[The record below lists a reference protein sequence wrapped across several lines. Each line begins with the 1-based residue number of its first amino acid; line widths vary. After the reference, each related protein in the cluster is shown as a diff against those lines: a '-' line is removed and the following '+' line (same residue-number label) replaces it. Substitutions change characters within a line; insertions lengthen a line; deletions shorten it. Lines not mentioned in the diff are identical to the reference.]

1 MKSIAADTLMNII
14 EYEKVRHKYRQ
25 DIIAYKKNR
34 RISLGP
40 NVMLT
45 FENEKTLTFQ
55 IQEIMRAERLVHDE
69 QIQEEVDVYNTIM
82 PPENGLSATLFIEV
96 VEEAKI
102 RPVLNKFIGLT
113 DHQTLYLDIN
123 GEKVYAEFEQ
133 GREEENKISSVH
145 YVQFLFSNE
154 QKNNFT
160 DSESETKLGIDYK
173 DYKYTKTVPD
183 GLQRSL
189 CEDLS

>member
-1 MKSIAADTLMNII
+1 MNSLAADTLMNII

-25 DIIAYKKNR
+25 DIIAYKKHR

-113 DHQTLYLDIN
+113 DRQSLYLDIN
-123 GEKVYAEFEQ
+123 GEKIYAEFEQ

-173 DYKYTKTVPD
+173 DYKYTETVPD

>member
-14 EYEKVRHKYRQ
+14 EYEKVRHTYRQ
-25 DIIAYKKNR
+25 DIIAYKKTR

-40 NVMLT
+40 NIMLT

-173 DYKYTKTVPD
+173 DYKYTETVPD

>member
-1 MKSIAADTLMNII
+1 MKPIAADTLLNII
-14 EYEKVRHKYRQ
+14 EYEKVRHTYRQ

-55 IQEIMRAERLVHDE
+55 IQEIMRAERLVHDA

-173 DYKYTKTVPD
+173 DYKYTETVPD

-189 CEDLS
+189 CKDLS

>member
-1 MKSIAADTLMNII
+1 MKSLASDTLMNII
-14 EYEKVRHKYRQ
+14 EYEKVRHTYRQ

-113 DHQTLYLDIN
+113 DRQSLYLDIN
-123 GEKVYAEFEQ
+123 GEKIYAEFEQ

-145 YVQFLFSNE
+145 YVQFQFSSE

-160 DSESETKLGIDYK
+160 DSESKTKLGIDYK
-173 DYKYTKTVPD
+173 DYKYTETVPD

>member
-1 MKSIAADTLMNII
+1 MKSLAADTLMNII
-14 EYEKVRHKYRQ
+14 EYEKVRQTYRQ

-113 DHQTLYLDIN
+113 DRQSLYLDIN
-123 GEKVYAEFEQ
+123 GEKIYAEFEQ

-145 YVQFLFSNE
+145 YVQFQFSSE

-160 DSESETKLGIDYK
+160 DSESKTKLGIDYK
-173 DYKYTKTVPD
+173 DYKYTETVPD

>member
-1 MKSIAADTLMNII
+1 MKTLSASTLMNII
-14 EYEKVRHKYRQ
+14 EYEKVRHTYRQ

-113 DHQTLYLDIN
+113 DRQSLYLDIN
-123 GEKVYAEFEQ
+123 GEKIYAEFEQ

-160 DSESETKLGIDYK
+160 DSESKTKLGIDYK
-173 DYKYTKTVPD
+173 DYKYTETVPD

>member
-1 MKSIAADTLMNII
+1 MKSLASDTLMNII
-14 EYEKVRHKYRQ
+14 EYEKVRHTYRQ

-40 NVMLT
+40 NIMLT

-173 DYKYTKTVPD
+173 DYKYTETVPD

>member
-1 MKSIAADTLMNII
+1 MKSLASDTLMNII
-14 EYEKVRHKYRQ
+14 EYEKVRHTYRQ

-40 NVMLT
+40 NIMVT
-45 FENEKTLTFQ
+45 FENEKTLPFQ

-123 GEKVYAEFEQ
+123 VEKVYAEFEQ

>member
-25 DIIAYKKNR
+25 NIIAYKKNR

-113 DHQTLYLDIN
+113 EHQTLYLDIN

-173 DYKYTKTVPD
+173 DYKYTETVPD

>member
-1 MKSIAADTLMNII
+1 MKSLTADTLMNII
-14 EYEKVRHKYRQ
+14 EYEKVRHTYRQ

-55 IQEIMRAERLVHDE
+55 IQEIMRAERLVHDK

-113 DHQTLYLDIN
+113 DRQSLYLDIN
-123 GEKVYAEFEQ
+123 GEKIYAEFEQ

-145 YVQFLFSNE
+145 YVQFLFSSE

-160 DSESETKLGIDYK
+160 DSESKTKLGIDYK
-173 DYKYTKTVPD
+173 DYKYTETVPD

>member
-14 EYEKVRHKYRQ
+14 EYEKVRHTYRQ

-173 DYKYTKTVPD
+173 DYKYTETVPD

>member
-1 MKSIAADTLMNII
+1 MKSLAADTLMNII
-14 EYEKVRHKYRQ
+14 EYEKVRHTYRQ

-113 DHQTLYLDIN
+113 DRQSLYLDIN
-123 GEKVYAEFEQ
+123 GEKIYAEFEQ

-145 YVQFLFSNE
+145 YVQFQFSSE

-160 DSESETKLGIDYK
+160 DSESKIKLGIDYK
-173 DYKYTKTVPD
+173 DYKYTETVPD

>member
-1 MKSIAADTLMNII
+1 MKSLAADNLMNII
-14 EYEKVRHKYRQ
+14 EYEKVRHTYRQ

-173 DYKYTKTVPD
+173 DYKYTETVPD

>member
-1 MKSIAADTLMNII
+1 MKPIAADTLLNII
-14 EYEKVRHKYRQ
+14 EYEKVRHTYRQ

-173 DYKYTKTVPD
+173 DYKYTETVPD

>member
-1 MKSIAADTLMNII
+1 MKSLASDTLMNII
-14 EYEKVRHKYRQ
+14 EYEKVRHTYRQ

-154 QKNNFT
+154 QKKNFT

-173 DYKYTKTVPD
+173 DYKYTETVPD

>member
-14 EYEKVRHKYRQ
+14 EYEKVRHTYRQ

-40 NVMLT
+40 NIMLT

-173 DYKYTKTVPD
+173 DYKYTETVPD

>member
-1 MKSIAADTLMNII
+1 MKPIAADTLLNII
-14 EYEKVRHKYRQ
+14 EYEKVRHTYRQ

-40 NVMLT
+40 NIMLT

>member
-1 MKSIAADTLMNII
+1 MKSLASDTLMNII
-14 EYEKVRHKYRQ
+14 DYEKVRHTYRQ

-173 DYKYTKTVPD
+173 DYKYTKTVHD

>member
-1 MKSIAADTLMNII
+1 MKSLSAGTLMNII
-14 EYEKVRHKYRQ
+14 EYEKVRHSYRQ
-25 DIIAYKKNR
+25 EIISYKKNR

-113 DHQTLYLDIN
+113 DRQTLYFEIN

-145 YVQFLFSNE
+145 YLQFLFSNE

-160 DSESETKLGIDYK
+160 DSGSKTKLGIDYK
-173 DYKYTKTVPD
+173 DYKYTETVPD

-189 CEDLS
+189 WEDLS

>member
-1 MKSIAADTLMNII
+1 MKSLASDTLMNII
-14 EYEKVRHKYRQ
+14 EYEKVRHTYRQ

-69 QIQEEVDVYNTIM
+69 QIQEEVDVYNTIL

-102 RPVLNKFIGLT
+102 RPVLNKFIGLS

-173 DYKYTKTVPD
+173 DYKYTETVPD

>member
-1 MKSIAADTLMNII
+1 MKSLASDTLMNII
-14 EYEKVRHKYRQ
+14 EYEKVRHTYRQ

-113 DHQTLYLDIN
+113 DRQSLYLDIN
-123 GEKVYAEFEQ
+123 GEKIYAEFEQ

-145 YVQFLFSNE
+145 YVQFHFSSK
-154 QKNNFT
+154 QKNNFS
-160 DSESETKLGIDYK
+160 DSESKTKLGIDYK

>member
-1 MKSIAADTLMNII
+1 MKPIAADTLLNII
-14 EYEKVRHKYRQ
+14 EYEKVRHTYRQ

-96 VEEAKI
+96 VEEEKI

-113 DHQTLYLDIN
+113 DRQTLYLDIN
-123 GEKVYAEFEQ
+123 GEKIYAKFEQ

-145 YVQFLFSNE
+145 YIQFLFSNE

-160 DSESETKLGIDYK
+160 DSESETMLGIDYK
-173 DYKYTKTVPD
+173 DYKYTETVPE

>member
-1 MKSIAADTLMNII
+1 MKSLAADTLMNII
-14 EYEKVRHKYRQ
+14 EYEKVRHTCRQ

-113 DHQTLYLDIN
+113 DRQSLYLDIN
-123 GEKVYAEFEQ
+123 GEKIYAEFEQ

-145 YVQFLFSNE
+145 YVQFQFSSE

-160 DSESETKLGIDYK
+160 DSESKIKLGIDYK
-173 DYKYTKTVPD
+173 DYKYTETVPD

>member
-1 MKSIAADTLMNII
+1 MKTLSASTLMNII
-14 EYEKVRHKYRQ
+14 EYEKVRHTYRQ

-113 DHQTLYLDIN
+113 DRQSLYLDIN
-123 GEKVYAEFEQ
+123 GEKIYAEFEQ

-145 YVQFLFSNE
+145 YVQFQFSSE

-160 DSESETKLGIDYK
+160 DSESKIKLGIDYK
-173 DYKYTKTVPD
+173 DYKYTETVPD

>member
-1 MKSIAADTLMNII
+1 MKSLTADTLMNII
-14 EYEKVRHKYRQ
+14 EYEKVRHTYRQ

-55 IQEIMRAERLVHDE
+55 IQEIMRAERLVHDK

-96 VEEAKI
+96 VEEVKI

-113 DHQTLYLDIN
+113 DRQSLYLDIN
-123 GEKVYAEFEQ
+123 GEKIYAEFEQ

-145 YVQFLFSNE
+145 YVQFLFTSE

-160 DSESETKLGIDYK
+160 DSGSETKLGIDYK
-173 DYKYTKTVPD
+173 DYKYTETVPD

>member
-1 MKSIAADTLMNII
+1 MKSLASDTLMNII

>member
-173 DYKYTKTVPD
+173 DYKYTETVPD

-189 CEDLS
+189 CKDLS

>member
-1 MKSIAADTLMNII
+1 MKTLSASTLMNII
-14 EYEKVRHKYRQ
+14 EYEKVRHTYRQ

-113 DHQTLYLDIN
+113 DRQSLYLDIN
-123 GEKVYAEFEQ
+123 GEKIYAEFEQ

-145 YVQFLFSNE
+145 YVQFQFSSE

-160 DSESETKLGIDYK
+160 DSESKIKLGIDYK
-173 DYKYTKTVPD
+173 DYKYTETVPK

>member
-1 MKSIAADTLMNII
+1 MKSLTADTLMNII
-14 EYEKVRHKYRQ
+14 EYEKVRHTYRQ

-55 IQEIMRAERLVHDE
+55 IQEIMRAERLVHDK

-96 VEEAKI
+96 VEEVKI

-113 DHQTLYLDIN
+113 DRQSLYLDIN
-123 GEKVYAEFEQ
+123 GEKIYAEFEQ

-145 YVQFLFSNE
+145 YVQFLFSSE

-160 DSESETKLGIDYK
+160 DSESETKLGIDYR
-173 DYKYTKTVPD
+173 DYKYTETVPD

>member
-14 EYEKVRHKYRQ
+14 EYEKVRHTYRQ

>member
-1 MKSIAADTLMNII
+1 MKSLASDTLMNII
-14 EYEKVRHKYRQ
+14 EYEKVRHTYRQ

-113 DHQTLYLDIN
+113 DRQSLSLDIN
-123 GEKVYAEFEQ
+123 GEKIYAEFEQ

-145 YVQFLFSNE
+145 YVQFQFSSE

-160 DSESETKLGIDYK
+160 DSESKTKLGIDYK

>member
-1 MKSIAADTLMNII
+1 MKSIASDTLMNII
-14 EYEKVRHKYRQ
+14 EYEKVRHTYRQ

-40 NVMLT
+40 NIMVT

-96 VEEAKI
+96 VEKAKI

-173 DYKYTKTVPD
+173 DYKYTETVPD

>member
-1 MKSIAADTLMNII
+1 MKTLSASTLMNII
-14 EYEKVRHKYRQ
+14 EYEKVRHTYRQ

-113 DHQTLYLDIN
+113 DRQSLYLDIN
-123 GEKVYAEFEQ
+123 GEKIYAEFEQ

-145 YVQFLFSNE
+145 YIQFQFSSE

-160 DSESETKLGIDYK
+160 DSESKIKLGIDYK
-173 DYKYTKTVPD
+173 DYKYTETVPE

>member
-1 MKSIAADTLMNII
+1 MKSLASDTLMNII
-14 EYEKVRHKYRQ
+14 DYEKVRHTYRQ

>member
-1 MKSIAADTLMNII
+1 MKTLSASTLMNII
-14 EYEKVRHKYRQ
+14 EYEKVRHTYRQ

-55 IQEIMRAERLVHDE
+55 IQEIMRAERLVRDE

-82 PPENGLSATLFIEV
+82 PPENGLSATVFIEV

-113 DHQTLYLDIN
+113 DRQSLYLDIN
-123 GEKVYAEFEQ
+123 GEKIYAEFEQ

-145 YVQFLFSNE
+145 YVQFQFSSE

-160 DSESETKLGIDYK
+160 DSESKIKLGIDYK
-173 DYKYTKTVPD
+173 DYKYTEIVPE

>member
-1 MKSIAADTLMNII
+1 MKPIAADTLLNII
-14 EYEKVRHKYRQ
+14 EYEKVRHTYRQ

-40 NVMLT
+40 NIMLT

-173 DYKYTKTVPD
+173 DYKYTETVPD

>member
-1 MKSIAADTLMNII
+1 MKLIAADTLLNII
-14 EYEKVRHKYRQ
+14 EYEKVRHTYRQ